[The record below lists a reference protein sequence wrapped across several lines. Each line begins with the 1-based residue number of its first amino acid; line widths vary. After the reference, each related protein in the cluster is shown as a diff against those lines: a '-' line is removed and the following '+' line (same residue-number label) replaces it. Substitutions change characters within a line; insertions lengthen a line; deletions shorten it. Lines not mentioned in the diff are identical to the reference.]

1 MAKIFSTEDG
11 DLSTSIRVVRERLY
25 SDFDLTFE
33 ANTTSGGDV
42 YKKTDAA
49 SVKQAIKT
57 LLLTNRFEKPYKPQF
72 GADLNALLFNLAD
85 EETGAEISSAI
96 KSAIERYEPRVAI
109 QRLQVSATPDY
120 NSVAVVIE
128 FRVLNTQQVD
138 TLKISVSDQSAGPA
152 IPVEL
157 PVTPD
162 QIIDLVILSER
173 ESVVTLR
180 TLTEAGAYLIR
191 EIGKTVD
198 GAILTQDGDEIS
210 FSDGSGNIIII
221 TQGLLI

>member
-1 MAKIFSTEDG
+1 MTKIFSAEDG
-11 DLSTSIRVVRERLY
+11 NLSTSIRVVRDRLY

-42 YKKTDAA
+42 YKKIDAA
-49 SVKQAIKT
+49 SVKQSIKT

-72 GADLNALLFNLAD
+72 GANLSSLLFDLAD
-85 EETGAEISSAI
+85 ADTGAEIASAI
-96 KSAIERYEPRVAI
+96 KSTIERYEPRVAI
-109 QRLQVSATPDY
+109 QRLEVSATPDY
-120 NSVAVVIE
+120 NSVNVTVE
-128 FRVLNTQQVD
+128 FRVLSTDQVD
-138 TLKISVSDQSAGPA
+138 TLRVSVSDQTAGPA
-152 IPVEL
+152 LPIVL

-191 EIGKTVD
+191 DIGKSVD

-210 FSDGSGNIIII
+210 FADNSGNVIII
-221 TQGLLI
+221 TLGLL